1 MWYDVV
7 NGFIL
12 NPLYLGGI
20 VMEEGIPE
28 ERVDYRKMYYRL
40 AGTVETAIR
49 ILIAAQQQCEDIL
62 LESEK

>member
-7 NGFIL
+7 NGFIM

-28 ERVDYRKMYYRL
+28 ERVDHRKMYYRL
-40 AGTVETAIR
+40 AGAVETAIR